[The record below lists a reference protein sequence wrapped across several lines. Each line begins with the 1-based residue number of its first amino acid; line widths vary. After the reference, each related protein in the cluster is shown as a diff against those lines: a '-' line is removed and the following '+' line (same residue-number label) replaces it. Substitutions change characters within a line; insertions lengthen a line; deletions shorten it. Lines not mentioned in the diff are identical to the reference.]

1 MKKILGISLYVFCAG
16 IFFSAPLKAT
26 PLNDPIL
33 RSIDGLPFGIDK
45 AKIEKM
51 LWAIK
56 ELKNTQNGLIKVST
70 KGEPDPSRS
79 STAIHITFRG
89 KNQDIK
95 TLLELEKQISTFNST
110 EKNELE
116 KNLHLIRD
124 YIGKINLLLLADAQ
138 GTEDIMMKLI
148 NEFCRNRNRHD
159 SFLLNWKHDTEMEL
173 YNSCAISFKMLHAFS
188 EDLMKFLADL
198 VMSCPKALKAYNDSI
213 KKPL

>member
-1 MKKILGISLYVFCAG
+1 MKKILSISLCVFCVG
-16 IFFSAPLKAT
+16 MFSSIPLRGA

-56 ELKNTQNGLIKVST
+56 ELKNTQNGIIKVSAL
-70 KGEPDPSRS
+70 GEPDPSRS
-79 STAIHITFRG
+79 SITLTITFNG
-89 KNQDIK
+89 KKQDIK
-95 TLLELEKQISTFNST
+95 SLMELEKQIPTSQSP
-110 EKNELE
+110 EKIELE
-116 KNLHLIRD
+116 KNLQLIRN

-173 YNSCAISFKMLHAFS
+173 YNSAAISFKMLHAYS

-213 KKPL
+213 KKPS